1 MREQVKLTREQMIA
15 LEKLMDEKVVTINE
29 RVEKAKAQAVK
40 ESMESYFKYNHSEE
54 YASLRKKE

>member
-40 ESMESYFKYNHSEE
+40 ESMESYLKYNHSEE
-54 YASLRKKE
+54 YASLRRKE